1 MTPEPWARISVCR
14 TRTGRPVL
22 LKLDPTILLMAGI
35 SPTGFACVFVGRDG
49 RSLMLSGALEQDY
62 DAAPIKYTRG
72 RYVRVHWVR
81 SGILAGMFPSEMVS
95 TTVPVIRASNGQ
107 VVLDVSEIV
116 SKRRWERSLT
126 QRVPPSTKTALG
138 EE

>member
-14 TRTGRPVL
+14 TRSGRPVL

-35 SPTGFACVFVGRDG
+35 SPTGFACVFGGRDG
-49 RSLMLSGALEQDY
+49 KSLMLSGATAEDY

-72 RYVRVHWVR
+72 RYVRVYWVR

-95 TTVPVIRASNGQ
+95 TTAPVMRASNGQ

-116 SKRRWERSLT
+116 AKRRWERSLT